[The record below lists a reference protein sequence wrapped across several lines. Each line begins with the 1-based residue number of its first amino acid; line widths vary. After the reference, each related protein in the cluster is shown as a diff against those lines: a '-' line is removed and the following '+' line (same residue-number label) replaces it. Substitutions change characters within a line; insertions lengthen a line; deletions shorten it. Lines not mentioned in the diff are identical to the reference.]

1 MILFAFGRGYA
12 LEEKPKEGSVKEE
25 IPVPQVEGLKYKI
38 KWSSTLDP
46 ELLTALKAESTLIK
60 LENRPPAARSGII
73 KRAQKDVIQFKKVL
87 AAHGYFSG
95 QIDFKLFENSKPIK
109 VKFKVHPGIR
119 YKIAELTLISSDN
132 PELMAKQS
140 IKITYDVIGI
150 KPGDF
155 VDLAKIH
162 SSREKI
168 KKYFQHIGYPFVEI
182 QDPQA
187 IINHETKELHIIYH
201 LTTGFLAHIQDTKIE
216 GLKRLSPQFLKNR
229 VLWHSGQI
237 YDQKLVDKTRRRLI
251 ETGLLSSV
259 TITPEKASAQSQT
272 SSKEEDVIMN
282 IKTSESPPRS
292 IGAGARYATSDGVGG
307 NLSWSHSNLY
317 GGGERLGAS
326 VKSSK
331 REKVAKL
338 GYDMPDFFSPQQ
350 KLMNEVALIHDR
362 NRAYVGR
369 TFNVGTRV
377 QRPFNDAV
385 GGSLGLLWEAGH
397 IRRENVT
404 YNTHLLG
411 VPGELKIDGSNDL
424 LNPTHGGRA
433 DFKVTPYIGKMSTS
447 NGMTITQ
454 ANLTGYLPFMSNELG
469 ESDGVLAGFVKGG
482 SIFIKSLDF
491 VPPNKRFYAGGGG
504 SVRGYGYQL
513 LGPLDTQNIP
523 LGGRSLAEVG
533 TELRIKTTETIGFV
547 TFLEGGSVS
556 VNKMPDFRGRNMLW
570 GTGVGARY
578 YSAVGPIRLD
588 IAIPLKR
595 RKDPISGKAI
605 DAAYQFYI
613 SVGQAF

>member
-1 MILFAFGRGYA
+1 MAKLFYILVILFAFGRGYA

-109 VKFKVHPGIR
+109 VKLKVHPGIR

-187 IINHETKELHIIYH
+187 IINHETKELQIIYH

-482 SIFIKSLDF
+482 SIFIKYHSTN
-491 VPPNKRFYAGGGG
+491 V
-504 SVRGYGYQL
+504 
-513 LGPLDTQNIP
+513 
-523 LGGRSLAEVG
+523 
-533 TELRIKTTETIGFV
+533 
-547 TFLEGGSVS
+547 
-556 VNKMPDFRGRNMLW
+556 
-570 GTGVGARY
+570 
-578 YSAVGPIRLD
+578 
-588 IAIPLKR
+588 
-595 RKDPISGKAI
+595 
-605 DAAYQFYI
+605 
-613 SVGQAF
+613 

>member
-1 MILFAFGRGYA
+1 MRRGEKTANDVWGNNASVLVGDFLFSRAFQLMVETRNLEVLASLSNAAARITEGEVLQLTSAYSLDLSVETYLEIISSKTAALFASACEVGGMIAGMDPMLQNDLYEFG
-12 LEEKPKEGSVKEE
+12 
-25 IPVPQVEGLKYKI
+25 
-38 KWSSTLDP
+38 
-46 ELLTALKAESTLIK
+46 
-60 LENRPPAARSGII
+60 
-73 KRAQKDVIQFKKVL
+73 
-87 AAHGYFSG
+87 
-95 QIDFKLFENSKPIK
+95 
-109 VKFKVHPGIR
+109 
-119 YKIAELTLISSDN
+119 
-132 PELMAKQS
+132 
-140 IKITYDVIGI
+140 
-150 KPGDF
+150 
-155 VDLAKIH
+155 H
-162 SSREKI
+162 SLGMI
-168 KKYFQHIGYPFVEI
+168 
-182 QDPQA
+182 
-187 IINHETKELHIIYH
+187 
-201 LTTGFLAHIQDTKIE
+201 
-216 GLKRLSPQFLKNR
+216 
-229 VLWHSGQI
+229 
-237 YDQKLVDKTRRRLI
+237 
-251 ETGLLSSV
+251 V

-292 IGAGARYATSDGVGG
+292 IGAGA
-307 NLSWSHSNLY
+307 
-317 GGGERLGAS
+317 
-326 VKSSK
+326 
-331 REKVAKL
+331 
-338 GYDMPDFFSPQQ
+338 
-350 KLMNEVALIHDR
+350 R

-513 LGPLDTQNIP
+513 LGLLDTQNIP
-523 LGGRSLAEVG
+523 LGGRSLA
-533 TELRIKTTETIGFV
+533 
-547 TFLEGGSVS
+547 EGGSVS